1 MMTLFQSQDRGRDAD
16 AKHIRSRQLQ
26 AGSQG
31 VRWSQSPLRAH
42 ASDLPKHR
50 RQLAAHFRSP
60 WIARSGLLA
69 GQDPR
74 GMLAPGTRQTKVLS
88 FVPQPRPELP
98 GLQCISQEVTG
109 TSGSSVPGA
118 GAAGHSKVHRESLGR
133 LARQ

>member
-16 AKHIRSRQLQ
+16 AKYIRSRQLQ

-31 VRWSQSPLRAH
+31 VPWSQSPLRAQ

-50 RQLAAHFRSP
+50 HQLAACFRSH
-60 WIARSGLLA
+60 WIAGSGLLA
-69 GQDPR
+69 GQEP
-74 GMLAPGTRQTKVLS
+74 GGVLAPEIRRTKVLS
-88 FVPQPRPELP
+88 APQPRPELP
-98 GLQCISQEVTG
+98 GFQCISQEVTG

>member
-16 AKHIRSRQLQ
+16 AKHSRQLQ

-31 VRWSQSPLRAH
+31 VPWSQSPLRAQ

-50 RQLAAHFRSP
+50 HQLAAHFRSP
-60 WIARSGLLA
+60 WIAGSGLLA
-69 GQDPR
+69 SQDP
-74 GMLAPGTRQTKVLS
+74 GGVLAPGTRQTKVPS

-98 GLQCISQEVTG
+98 GLQCISQEITG